1 MDKAKVSVEK
11 MLGAKEALV
20 VLEDLV
26 QGFKAGRMTITEGEQ
41 SVTLVVPELLEL
53 ELEAKQKKD
62 KSKLVIELSWR
73 TPVEVAPSA
82 SEEGAPKPCGGA
94 VEGADAAPC
103 ASAPVEKPAESGAKT
118 PGKAAAG
125 GSEQPKK

>member
-11 MLGAKEALV
+11 MLGAKEALA

-73 TPVEVAPSA
+73 TPVEAAPSP
-82 SEEGAPKPCGGA
+82 SEDGAPEPCGGA
-94 VEGADAAPC
+94 VDGPAAAPC
-103 ASAPVEKPAESGAKT
+103 TSAPVEKPAEGGAKT
-118 PGKAAAG
+118 PGKAAG
-125 GSEQPKK
+125 GTEQPKK